1 MESVP
6 PAGVSKSPNKRS
18 PGQEACVGGVGSF
31 RGHYALCMMHVV
43 ICVFFLHVLAH
54 MGQILELLD

>member
-1 MESVP
+1 MESVS

-18 PGQEACVGGVGSF
+18 PGQEACEGSVGSF
-31 RGHYALCMMHVV
+31 RVGIMLCVCGYMR
-43 ICVFFLHVLAH
+43 FFLHVLAH